1 MRCIAMK
8 ALKHSKDLADALCGA
23 REELSQL
30 VLKSGDD
37 ATIRFFVWRGRIAA
51 LRSYQ
56 PASSLG
62 LAHPAPVHT
71 IGLAEPRR
79 GGDGSASGGWMGCGR

>member
-37 ATIRFFVWRGRIAA
+37 ATIRFFVWRGRIEA

-79 GGDGSASGGWMGCGR
+79 GGDGSAGGGWMGCGR